1 MTESFFSD
9 FGLLWYLEELKKEEF
24 WKFKEL
30 LKQEPLQLGLKPIPW
45 TELKKASRE
54 DLAKLLDK
62 HYPGKQAWDVTLN
75 LFLQINRHD
84 LWTKAQE
91 EIRNKPS
98 PYRNHMKEKFRL
110 IWEKETCLPVPNDF
124 YKETIKHEYENLHA
138 AYRASQAEESS
149 PTVVLQGPE
158 GIGKTTL
165 LRKVMLEWAEG
176 NLWKDRF
183 TFIFFLNGCEMNMI
197 TETSLVELIS
207 RDLPLSSEPVEDILS
222 QPERILFIMDGFEEL
237 KFDLELSTPLC
248 NDQRQRQP
256 MQIILSSLLQRKML
270 PESSLLIALGT
281 EGMRKN
287 YCLLQHPKYITLPG
301 FSEHERKLYFYHF
314 FRERNKALKAFS
326 FVRGNIPLFV
336 FCHNPLVCWL
346 VCTCMKWQLEKGE
359 DLEIVSEST
368 TSLYTSFFISV
379 FQSRNETC
387 PPKHSRTRLKGLCT
401 LAAMGIWTRMFVFC
415 HEDLRRNG
423 ISESDTLMW
432 MGMRILQRSGE
443 YFTFTHMCLQEFCAA
458 MFYVLKQ
465 PKDSPN
471 PAIGSVTQLVTAGVS
486 QVQSP
491 LSRMITFLFAFS
503 TEKITNL
510 LETSFGFLLSKEL
523 KQEITQCLKSLSQC
537 DPNQVAVNFQE
548 LFSGLFETHEK
559 GFVAQVMDFF
569 EEVNIYIG
577 NTEDLV
583 ISAFCLKHCQN
594 LRTLHLCIENVFSD
608 DSGSIINEKL
618 SFWQDFCSVFTT
630 NENFQML
637 DLDNCKFSEAS
648 LAILCKALAQPVCKL
663 QKFVYNF
670 ASDFGSSPALH
681 KAILHNPHLKH
692 LNLHGSSLSHVD
704 VRQLCEMLKHPTC
717 SIEELMLGMCDITA
731 EACEEIASVLVCNK
745 KLKLL
750 SLAENPLR
758 NEGMLMLCDALKHP
772 DCVLETLLLMCC
784 CLTSVA
790 CDYISQALLCNKSL
804 SFLDLESNFLK
815 DDGVASLC
823 EALKHPNCHIEQL
836 WLADCS
842 LTSLCCKNL
851 SDVLVCNEKLKI
863 LKLGSNDIQDAGVKQ
878 LCEALKHPDCKVE
891 HLGLDMCQLTTA
903 CCEAL
908 ASALTV
914 CKSLKSLNLHW
925 ISLDRD
931 GAVVLCEALN
941 HLDCA
946 LQQLGL
952 DKSVFDK
959 EIQMLLTAVE
969 EKNPHLTISHLLW
982 INKEYRIRGVL
993 T

>member
-54 DLAKLLDK
+54 DLAKMLDK

-401 LAAMGIWTRMFVFC
+401 LAAMGVWTRMFVFC

>member
-222 QPERILFIMDGFEEL
+222 QPEKILFIMDGFEEL

>member
-925 ISLDRD
+925 ISLDHD

>member
-62 HYPGKQAWDVTLN
+62 HYPGKQAWDVMLN

-110 IWEKETCLPVPNDF
+110 IWEKETCLPVPNDY

-149 PTVVLQGPE
+149 PTVILQGPE

-197 TETSLVELIS
+197 IETSLVELIS

-237 KFDLELSTPLC
+237 KFDLELLTPLC

-270 PESSLLIALGT
+270 PESSLLISLGT
-281 EGMRKN
+281 GSMRKN

-415 HEDLRRNG
+415 HEDVRRNG

-537 DPNQVAVNFQE
+537 DPSQVAVNFQE

-670 ASDFGSSPALH
+670 ASDFGSSPTLH

-804 SFLDLESNFLK
+804 SLLDLESNFLK

-891 HLGLDMCQLTTA
+891 HLGLDMCQLITA

-908 ASALTV
+908 ALALTV

-931 GAVVLCEALN
+931 GAVVLCEALK

>member
-91 EIRNKPS
+91 EIRSN

-222 QPERILFIMDGFEEL
+222 QPEKILFIMDGFEEL

-608 DSGSIINEKL
+608 DSGSIIK
-618 SFWQDFCSVFTT
+618 
-630 NENFQML
+630 
-637 DLDNCKFSEAS
+637 
-648 LAILCKALAQPVCKL
+648 
-663 QKFVYNF
+663 YNF

-758 NEGMLMLCDALKHP
+758 NEGMLMLFHLGK
-772 DCVLETLLLMCC
+772 LMCC

>member
-346 VCTCMKWQLEKGE
+346 VCTCMKWQLEKGK

-471 PAIGSVTQLVTAGVS
+471 AAIGSVTQLVTAGIS

-569 EEVNIYIG
+569 EEINIYIG

-804 SFLDLESNFLK
+804 SLLDLESNFLK

-959 EIQMLLTAVE
+959 EIQMLFTAVE

>member
-692 LNLHGSSLSHVD
+692 LNLHGSSLSHLD

-925 ISLDRD
+925 ISLDHD